1 MKHAASVRPEP
12 GSNSPLSESLCPSEA
27 KPKLLRK
34 SKISTSL
41 LLCSLPK
48 TEHFR
53 QLAPASHSCSTL
65 LKSCPLILFVV
76 ESTGII
82 VFSYS
87 IFKVQ
92 TLPNNITK
100 LIVEATQR
108 KLFSDFSQPQT
119 VSNSSFKTLP
129 HRNTLNFVVK

>member
-27 KPKLLRK
+27 
-34 SKISTSL
+34 
-41 LLCSLPK
+41 
-48 TEHFR
+48 F
-53 QLAPASHSCSTL
+53 ASCSTL

-76 ESTGII
+76 ESTGIV

-92 TLPNNITK
+92 NLLN
-100 LIVEATQR
+100 
-108 KLFSDFSQPQT
+108 KLFNLIDGTYLAETLFQILVNLIRFPTHPSRRYFIVTLHILLSSDF
-119 VSNSSFKTLP
+119 
-129 HRNTLNFVVK
+129 LNLLLI